1 MTPTAAPNDRA
12 RTSRLVRAPRR
23 WFPLEHAVQK
33 TSTRTV
39 PLSRV
44 RNIGIMAHVDAG
56 KTTTTERILYYTGV
70 TSRIGEVDDG
80 AAFTD
85 WMTQEQERGISIT
98 AAATTFGWK
107 GCVVNLIDTPGHVDF
122 TMEVERSLRVL
133 DGAIAVFDAVE
144 GVQSQSETVWRQAD
158 RYRIPR
164 IAFINKCDR
173 EGAEPARVLDE
184 IRTRLGASP
193 IAIQLPVGLGPTF
206 AGVVDLITMRARTWD
221 SASFGASFTDGP
233 IPDDLAEAASQARD
247 AMVEAIAERDDELM
261 AAYVAGRELSEDAIR
276 TALRRI
282 TLGNR
287 GVLALVGAAFKNLG
301 IHNLLDAVLD
311 YLPSPADFAEIRG
324 RDPRDP
330 TGAPTLVRKLG
341 RDGAPGELADTEPLA
356 ALAFKVQID
365 EAGGTLTFV
374 RVYAGCLRVGDAV
387 LNATKGHLEHIGRLV
402 RMFANHR
409 EDIKQIEAGMIGAVH
424 DPVPVA
430 AQPSHRA
437 RDAADELAGV
447 PLARV
452 PLAAT
457 RLSTGD
463 TLADPR
469 APILLDAMRVPSP
482 VIGVVL
488 EPETDND
495 VARVAQALERIAIE
509 DPSFRVATDPDSGQ
523 VVISGMGELHLE
535 IIVERMRRE
544 FGVRA
549 RVGNPQVAYR
559 ETVTRRAEGE
569 HKLMRASSRAGGP
582 RGEYG
587 HVQLVVEPTDR
598 GGGYVYENR
607 ASTSEI
613 PQEHAPAVE
622 AGVAEAVERGVLAGH
637 PMIDLRVSVVGG
649 SYHPV
654 DSNHY
659 AFKVAGSRAFVE
671 AAHKAAPTVLEPV
684 MALEVVTPDE
694 HVGDVL
700 GDLHARRGKVA
711 GITARPGVQTVACFV
726 PMASMFGYAT
736 DLRNRTRGRATYAM
750 ELDHYAEVPQQL
762 RDDLIASS
770 ARPGA

>member
-1 MTPTAAPNDRA
+1 
-12 RTSRLVRAPRR
+12 
-23 WFPLEHAVQK
+23 
-33 TSTRTV
+33 
-39 PLSRV
+39 
-44 RNIGIMAHVDAG
+44 
-56 KTTTTERILYYTGV
+56 
-70 TSRIGEVDDG
+70 
-80 AAFTD
+80 
-85 WMTQEQERGISIT
+85 
-98 AAATTFGWK
+98 
-107 GCVVNLIDTPGHVDF
+107 
-122 TMEVERSLRVL
+122 MEVERSLRVL

-482 VIGVVL
+482 VIGVVI

-659 AFKVAGSRAFVE
+659 AFKVAGTRAFVE
-671 AAHKAAPTVLEPV
+671 AAHRAAPTVLEPV

-694 HVGDVL
+694 HVGEVL

>member
-1 MTPTAAPNDRA
+1 
-12 RTSRLVRAPRR
+12 
-23 WFPLEHAVQK
+23 VQK
-33 TSTRTV
+33 TPRTSGTTSRAV
-39 PLSRV
+39 PLART

-56 KTTTTERILYYTGV
+56 KTTTTERILYYAGM
-70 TSRIGEVDDG
+70 TSRLGNVDDG
-80 AAFTD
+80 SSVTD
-85 WMTQEQERGISIT
+85 WMEQEQERGISIT
-98 AAATTFGWK
+98 AAATTFRWK
-107 GCVVNLIDTPGHVDF
+107 DHVVNLIDTPGHVDF

-164 IAFINKCDR
+164 IAFLNKCDR
-173 EGAEPARVLDE
+173 EGADPTRVLDE

-193 IAIQLPVGLGPTF
+193 IAIQLPLGLGPEF
-206 AGVVDLITMRARTWD
+206 EGVVDLITMRARTWD
-221 SASFGASFTDGP
+221 AASFGTAFTDGP
-233 IPDDLAEAASQARD
+233 IPDELAETASRARD
-247 AMVEAIAERDDELM
+247 AMLEAIAELDDELM
-261 AAYVAGRELSEDAIR
+261 ATWVGGRELSQQAIR

-287 GVLALVGAAFKNLG
+287 GVPALVGAAFENLG

-311 YLPSPADFAEIRG
+311 YLPSPADFPEIRG

-341 RDGAPGELADTEPLA
+341 PGGVDADAEPLA

-387 LNATKGHLEHIGRLV
+387 LNATKGHLEQIGRLV

-424 DPVPVA
+424 DPVPVTA
-430 AQPSHRA
+430 HPSLRSS
-437 RDAADELAGV
+437 
-447 PLARV
+447 
-452 PLAAT
+452 

-482 VIGVVL
+482 VIGVVI
-488 EPETDND
+488 EPETDD
-495 VARVAQALERIAIE
+495 DIARVAQALERIAIE
-509 DPSFRVATDPDSGQ
+509 DPSFHVTTDPDSGQ
-523 VVISGMGELHLE
+523 IVISGMGELHLE

-544 FGVRA
+544 FGVKA
-549 RVGNPQVAYR
+549 RVGNLQVAYR
-559 ETVTRRAEGE
+559 ETVTRRGEGE
-569 HKLMRASSRAGGP
+569 HKLMRTSSRAGGP

-622 AGVAEAVERGVLAGH
+622 AGVAEAVERGVLTGR
-637 PMIDLRVSVVGG
+637 PMIDLRVQVVGG

-654 DSNHY
+654 DSNPY

-671 AAHKAAPTVLEPV
+671 AAHKAAPTILEPV

-694 HVGDVL
+694 HVGEVL

-762 RDDLIASS
+762 RDDLIS
-770 ARPGA
+770 ARA

>member
-1 MTPTAAPNDRA
+1 M
-12 RTSRLVRAPRR
+12 
-23 WFPLEHAVQK
+23 HK

-56 KTTTTERILYYTGV
+56 KTTTTERILYYSGV
-70 TSRIGEVDDG
+70 TSRLGNVDEG
-80 AAFTD
+80 STVTD
-85 WMTQEQERGISIT
+85 WMEQEQERGISIT
-98 AAATTFGWK
+98 AAATTFGWW

-193 IAIQLPVGLGPTF
+193 IAIQLPLGLGPAF

-221 SASFGASFTDGP
+221 TASFGASFTDGP
-233 IPDDLAEAASQARD
+233 IPADLAEAASQARD

-261 AAYVAGRELSEDAIR
+261 AAYVAGRELSEAAIR

-287 GVLALVGAAFKNLG
+287 GVPALVGAAFKNLG

-330 TGAPTLVRKLG
+330 TGAPTLVRRLG

-424 DPVPVA
+424 DPVPVT
-430 AQPSHRA
+430 AQPSLRA
-437 RDAADELAGV
+437 REATDGRADEPDGVSLAGVSLAGV

-482 VIGVVL
+482 VIGVVI
-488 EPETDND
+488 EPETDD
-495 VARVAQALERIAIE
+495 DIARVAQALERIAIE
-509 DPSFRVATDPDSGQ
+509 DPSFRVTTDPNSGQ

-535 IIVERMRRE
+535 IILERMRRE

-559 ETVTRRAEGE
+559 ETVTRRGEGE
-569 HKLMRASSRAGGP
+569 HKLMRTSSRAGGP

-622 AGVAEAVERGVLAGH
+622 ASVAEAVERGVLAGH

-659 AFKVAGSRAFVE
+659 AFKVAGTRAFVE
-671 AAHKAAPTVLEPV
+671 AAHRAAPTVLEPV

-694 HVGDVL
+694 HVGEVL

-770 ARPGA
+770 ATPGA

>member
-1 MTPTAAPNDRA
+1 MHKTDARSAPLA
-12 RTSRLVRAPRR
+12 RT
-23 WFPLEHAVQK
+23 
-33 TSTRTV
+33 
-39 PLSRV
+39 

-56 KTTTTERILYYTGV
+56 KTTTTERILYYSGV
-70 TSRIGEVDDG
+70 TSRPGNVDEG
-80 AAFTD
+80 STVTD
-85 WMTQEQERGISIT
+85 WMEQEQERGISIT
-98 AAATTFGWK
+98 AAATTFVWNDH
-107 GCVVNLIDTPGHVDF
+107 VVNLIDTPGHVDF

-164 IAFINKCDR
+164 VAFLNKCDR
-173 EGAEPARVLDE
+173 EGADPDRVLGE

-193 IAIQLPVGLGPTF
+193 IAIQLPLGLGPEF
-206 AGVVDLITMRARTWD
+206 EGVIDLIAMQARTWD
-221 SASFGASFTDGP
+221 ADSFGAKFTDGA
-233 IPDDLAEAASQARD
+233 IPDEHAEAARRARD
-247 AMVEAIAERDDELM
+247 AMLEAIAELDDELM
-261 AAYVAGRELSEDAIR
+261 AAWVAGDALPPAAIHA
-276 TALRRI
+276 ALRRV

-287 GVLALVGAAFKNLG
+287 GLPVLVGAAFFNLG
-301 IHNLLDAVLD
+301 IHNLLDAVLE
-311 YLPSPADFAEIRG
+311 YLPSPADFAEVRG
-324 RDPRDP
+324 REPSDP
-330 TGAPTLVRKLG
+330 GSAPTVVRRIG
-341 RDGAPGELADTEPLA
+341 DQEPLA

-387 LNATKGHLEHIGRLV
+387 LNATKGQLEQIGRLV

-424 DPVPVA
+424 DPSPVTA
-430 AQPSHRA
+430 HPAQRG
-437 RDAADELAGV
+437 L
-447 PLARV
+447 
-452 PLAAT
+452 

-463 TLADPR
+463 TLSDPR
-469 APILLDAMRVPSP
+469 APILLDAMRVPAP
-482 VIGVVL
+482 VMGVVI
-488 EPETDND
+488 EPETEDD
-495 VARVAQALERIAIE
+495 IAKVAQALERIAIE
-509 DPSFRVATDPDSGQ
+509 DPSFRVTTDPDSGQ
-523 VVISGMGELHLE
+523 ILISGMGELHLE

-544 FGVRA
+544 FGVHA
-549 RVGNPQVAYR
+549 RIGNPQVAYR
-559 ETVTRRAEGE
+559 ETITRRAEGE
-569 HKLMRASSRAGGP
+569 HKVNRARTRAAGP

-598 GGGYVYENR
+598 GGGYIYENR

-622 AGVAEAVERGVLAGH
+622 AGIAEAVERGVLAGH

-654 DSNHY
+654 DSDNY
-659 AFKVAGSRAFVE
+659 AFKLAGSRAFVE
-671 AAHKAAPTVLEPV
+671 AAHRAVPTVLEPV

-762 RDDLIASS
+762 RDDLIA
-770 ARPGA
+770 ARA

>member
-1 MTPTAAPNDRA
+1 MPSPTLIRQFPLA
-12 RTSRLVRAPRR
+12 RT
-23 WFPLEHAVQK
+23 
-33 TSTRTV
+33 
-39 PLSRV
+39 

-56 KTTTTERILYYTGV
+56 KTTTTERILYYSGM
-70 TSRIGEVDDG
+70 TSRLGNVDEG
-80 AAFTD
+80 STVTD
-85 WMTQEQERGISIT
+85 WMEQEQERGISIT

-107 GCVVNLIDTPGHVDF
+107 DHVVNLIDTPGHVDF

-164 IAFINKCDR
+164 IAFLNKCDR
-173 EGAEPARVLDE
+173 EGAEPDRVLDE

-193 IAIQLPVGLGPTF
+193 IAIQLPLGIGPAF
-206 AGVVDLITMRARTWD
+206 QGVVDLITMRARTWD

-233 IPDDLAEAASQARD
+233 IPADLAEAASRARD
-247 AMVEAIAERDDELM
+247 AMLEAIAELDDELM
-261 AAYVAGRELSEDAIR
+261 AAWVRGGELSQDAIR

-287 GVLALVGAAFKNLG
+287 GVPALIGAAFRNLG

-311 YLPSPADFAEIRG
+311 YLPSPADFPEIRG

-330 TGAPTLVRKLG
+330 TGAPTLVRRLG
-341 RDGAPGELADTEPLA
+341 PAGELADAEPLA

-387 LNATKGHLEHIGRLV
+387 LNATKGHLEQIGRLV

-424 DPVPVA
+424 DPMPVMVG
-430 AQPSHRA
+430 QGDRA
-437 RDAADELAGV
+437 IAGKG
-447 PLARV
+447 P
-452 PLAAT
+452 

-482 VIGVVL
+482 VIGVVI
-488 EPETDND
+488 EPETEDD
-495 VARVAQALERIAIE
+495 IARVAQALERIAIE
-509 DPSFRVATDPDSGQ
+509 DPSFRVTTDPDSGQ
-523 VVISGMGELHLE
+523 TMISGMGELHLE

-544 FGVRA
+544 FGVKA
-549 RVGNPQVAYR
+549 RVGHPQVAYR
-559 ETVTRRAEGE
+559 ETVTRRGEGE
-569 HKLMRASSRAGGP
+569 HKLMRASVRAGGP

-587 HVQLVVEPTDR
+587 HVQLVVEPTAR

-622 AGVAEAVERGVLAGH
+622 AGVAEAVERGVLAGR

-684 MALEVVTPDE
+684 MALEVVTPDDY
-694 HVGDVL
+694 VGEVL

-762 RDDLIASS
+762 RDDLIAFS
-770 ARPGA
+770 APSGA

>member
-1 MTPTAAPNDRA
+1 
-12 RTSRLVRAPRR
+12 
-23 WFPLEHAVQK
+23 VQK
-33 TSTRTV
+33 TDLRSAPLTRT
-39 PLSRV
+39 

-56 KTTTTERILYYTGV
+56 KTTTTERILYYAGV
-70 TSRIGEVDDG
+70 SSRLGNVDEG
-80 AAFTD
+80 STVTD
-85 WMTQEQERGISIT
+85 WMEQEQERGISIT
-98 AAATTFGWK
+98 AAATTFGWNDH
-107 GCVVNLIDTPGHVDF
+107 VVNLIDTPGHVDF

-164 IAFINKCDR
+164 VAFINKCDR
-173 EGAEPARVLDE
+173 EGADPERVLE
-184 IRTRLGASP
+184 AIKSRLGAAP
-193 IAIQLPVGLGPTF
+193 IAIQLPLGLGPSF
-206 AGVVDLITMRARTWD
+206 EGVVDLIAMRARRWD
-221 SASFGASFTDGP
+221 AASFGVTFTDGP
-233 IPDDLAEAASQARD
+233 IPDDQAEVASLARD
-247 AMVEAIAERDDELM
+247 TMIEAIAELDDELM
-261 AAYVAGRELSEDAIR
+261 ATWVAGRELAGDAIR
-276 TALRRI
+276 AALRRV
-282 TLGNR
+282 TLANR
-287 GVLALVGAAFKNLG
+287 GVPALVGAAFRNLG

-311 YLPSPADFAEIRG
+311 YLPSPADFVEVRG
-324 RDPRDP
+324 RDPQDP
-330 TGAPTLVRKLG
+330 TSAATLVRKLG
-341 RDGAPGELADTEPLA
+341 VHADGEPFA

-387 LNATKGHLEHIGRLV
+387 LNVTKGHLEQIGRLV

-409 EDIKQIEAGMIGAVH
+409 EDIKQIDAGMIGAVH
-424 DPVPVA
+424 DPVPVTA
-430 AQPSHRA
+430 HPSLR
-437 RDAADELAGV
+437 G
-447 PLARV
+447 
-452 PLAAT
+452 T

-482 VIGVVL
+482 VMGVVI
-488 EPETDND
+488 EPETDDD
-495 VARVAQALERIAIE
+495 VAKIAQALERIAIE
-509 DPSFRVATDPDSGQ
+509 DPSFRVHADPDSGQ
-523 VVISGMGELHLE
+523 IVISGMGELHLE
-535 IIVERMRRE
+535 IVVERMRRE
-544 FGVRA
+544 FGVKA
-549 RVGNPQVAYR
+549 RIGNPQVAYR

-569 HKLMRASSRAGGP
+569 HKLMRTSSRLGGP

-654 DSNHY
+654 DSNPY

-671 AAHKAAPTVLEPV
+671 AAQKAVPTVLEPV

-694 HVGDVL
+694 HIGDVL

-762 RDDLIASS
+762 RDDLIA
-770 ARPGA
+770 ARA

>member
-1 MTPTAAPNDRA
+1 
-12 RTSRLVRAPRR
+12 
-23 WFPLEHAVQK
+23 
-33 TSTRTV
+33 
-39 PLSRV
+39 
-44 RNIGIMAHVDAG
+44 MAHVDAG
-56 KTTTTERILYYTGV
+56 KTTTTERILYYSGM
-70 TSRIGEVDDG
+70 TSRLGNVDEG
-80 AAFTD
+80 SAVTD
-85 WMTQEQERGISIT
+85 WMEQEQERGISIT
-98 AAATTFGWK
+98 AAGTTFRWK
-107 GCVVNLIDTPGHVDF
+107 DCIVNLIDTPGHVDF

-133 DGAIAVFDAVE
+133 DGAVAVFDAVE

-158 RYRIPR
+158 RYHIPR
-164 IAFINKCDR
+164 IAFLNKCDR
-173 EGAEPARVLDE
+173 EGADPDRVLDE

-193 IAIQLPVGLGPTF
+193 IAIQMPLGIGPGSDERSESAGKAPRGF
-206 AGVVDLITMRARTWD
+206 NGVVDLITMRARTWD
-221 SASFGASFTDGP
+221 AASFGAVFTDGP
-233 IPDDLAEAASQARD
+233 IPDDLAEAAHRARD
-247 AMVEAIAERDDELM
+247 AMLEAIAELDDELM
-261 AAYVAGRELSEDAIR
+261 ATWVAGRELSQQAIR
-276 TALRRI
+276 TALRRV

-287 GVLALVGAAFKNLG
+287 GVPALVGAAFKNLG
-301 IHNLLDAVLD
+301 IHNLLDAVLE
-311 YLPSPADFAEIRG
+311 YLPSPADFVEIRG
-324 RDPRDP
+324 RDPHDP
-330 TGAPTLVRKLG
+330 TGAPTLIRRLG
-341 RDGAPGELADTEPLA
+341 SAGELADSEPLA
-356 ALAFKVQID
+356 ALAFKVQVD
-365 EAGGTLTFV
+365 EDGSTLTFV
-374 RVYAGCLRVGDAV
+374 RVYTGCLRVGDAV
-387 LNATKGHLEHIGRLV
+387 LNATKGHLEQIGRLV

-424 DPVPVA
+424 DRA
-430 AQPSHRA
+430 ATPGPSPR
-437 RDAADELAGV
+437 
-447 PLARV
+447 
-452 PLAAT
+452 T

-469 APILLDAMRVPSP
+469 APILLDPMRFPSP
-482 VIGVVL
+482 VIGVVI
-488 EPETDND
+488 EPETDD
-495 VARVAQALERIAIE
+495 DIARVAQALERIAIE
-509 DPSFRVATDPDSGQ
+509 DPSFRVTTDPESGQ
-523 VVISGMGELHLE
+523 IVISGMGELHLD

-544 FGVRA
+544 FGVKA

-559 ETVTRRAEGE
+559 ETVTRRGEGE
-569 HKLMRASSRAGGP
+569 HKLVRASSRAGGP

-694 HVGDVL
+694 HVGEVL

-762 RDDLIASS
+762 RDELIA
-770 ARPGA
+770 ARA

>member
-1 MTPTAAPNDRA
+1 VHKTA
-12 RTSRLVRAPRR
+12 
-23 WFPLEHAVQK
+23 
-33 TSTRTV
+33 TRSV

-56 KTTTTERILYYTGV
+56 KTTTTERILYYSGV
-70 TSRIGEVDDG
+70 TSRPGNVDEG
-80 AAFTD
+80 STVTD
-85 WMTQEQERGISIT
+85 WMEQEQERGISIT

-107 GCVVNLIDTPGHVDF
+107 ACVVNLIDTPGHVDF

-193 IAIQLPVGLGPTF
+193 IAIQLPLGLGPTF

-221 SASFGASFTDGP
+221 VASFGASFIDGP
-233 IPDDLAEAASQARD
+233 IPADLAEAASQARD

-261 AAYVAGRELSEDAIR
+261 AAYVTGRELSEAAIR

-287 GVLALVGAAFKNLG
+287 GVPALVGAAFKNLG

-330 TGAPTLVRKLG
+330 TGAPTLVRRLG
-341 RDGAPGELADTEPLA
+341 RDGALADAEPLA

-424 DPVPVA
+424 NPVPVTA
-430 AQPSHRA
+430 EPSVPLVGA
-437 RDAADELAGV
+437 REATDELTGG

-482 VIGVVL
+482 VIGVVI
-488 EPETDND
+488 EPETDDD

-509 DPSFRVATDPDSGQ
+509 DPSFRVTTDPDSGQ

-544 FGVRA
+544 FRVRA

-569 HKLMRASSRAGGP
+569 HKLMRASSRVGGP

-654 DSNHY
+654 DSNPY
-659 AFKVAGSRAFVE
+659 AFKVAGTRAFVE
-671 AAHKAAPTVLEPV
+671 AAHRAAPTVLEPV

-694 HVGDVL
+694 HVGEVL

-770 ARPGA
+770 ATPGA

>member
-1 MTPTAAPNDRA
+1 MKPSPRAIPLA
-12 RTSRLVRAPRR
+12 RT
-23 WFPLEHAVQK
+23 
-33 TSTRTV
+33 
-39 PLSRV
+39 

-56 KTTTTERILYYTGV
+56 KTTTTERILYYSGV
-70 TSRIGEVDDG
+70 SSRLGNVDEG
-80 AAFTD
+80 STVTD
-85 WMTQEQERGISIT
+85 WMEQEQERGISIT
-98 AAATTFGWK
+98 AAATTFGWNDH
-107 GCVVNLIDTPGHVDF
+107 VVNLIDTPGHVDF

-164 IAFINKCDR
+164 IAFLNKCDR
-173 EGAEPARVLDE
+173 EGADPARVLDE

-193 IAIQLPVGLGPTF
+193 IAVQLPLGLGPEF
-206 AGVVDLITMRARTWD
+206 AGVIDLITMRARTWD
-221 SASFGASFTDGP
+221 AASFGVAFTDGP
-233 IPDDLAEAASQARD
+233 IPAELADVASRARD
-247 AMVEAIAERDDELM
+247 AMLEAIAELDDELM
-261 AAYVAGRELSEDAIR
+261 AAWVGGRELSPAAIR

-287 GVLALVGAAFKNLG
+287 GVPALVGAAFRNLG

-341 RDGAPGELADTEPLA
+341 VAGELADAEPLA

-387 LNATKGHLEHIGRLV
+387 LNATKGHLEQIGRLV

-424 DPVPVA
+424 DPVPVTA
-430 AQPSHRA
+430 HPSLRS
-437 RDAADELAGV
+437 
-447 PLARV
+447 
-452 PLAAT
+452 T

-482 VIGVVL
+482 VMGVVI
-488 EPETDND
+488 EPETDGD

-509 DPSFRVATDPDSGQ
+509 DPSFRVTTDPDSGQ
-523 VVISGMGELHLE
+523 IVISGMGELHLE

-544 FGVRA
+544 FGVKA
-549 RVGNPQVAYR
+549 LVGNPQVAYR
-559 ETVTRRAEGE
+559 ETVTRRGEGE
-569 HKLMRASSRAGGP
+569 HKLMRASTRAGGP

-607 ASTSEI
+607 ASTSQI

-654 DSNHY
+654 DSNPY

-762 RDDLIASS
+762 RDDLIAI
-770 ARPGA
+770 AAPPGA